1 MSPGSNVRLLYV
13 SQSFPPAKRPLAN
26 VGGMQRVAVELYQ
39 ALTQQPDID
48 LDAIILRSSWRW
60 HHLVGLGWL
69 LTTYRQI
76 RRKAESGEIDAVLFS
91 SMVPAALAT
100 VLRRTLEPRGIPMA
114 AIAHGRDV
122 TQPGPYQL
130 LLVRRILAALDAVL
144 PVSRATGAECV
155 KRGFPED
162 HLRVIPNGVD
172 TDRFALR
179 TNRGTRRR
187 ALADALGDPRHPVP
201 DEALLLCSVGR
212 QVPRKGFA
220 WFVEEVMPLLPDDVH
235 YWLAG
240 DGPEADAIAEAAR
253 RHGLTHRVRLL
264 GRISDEALTT
274 LYRGADLFVMPN
286 VPIPGDIEGFG
297 IVILEAG
304 LSGMPAIA
312 ARLEGIRDVI
322 TEGENGLLL
331 ESGNAWAFSEAI
343 MAYYHDRPALE
354 AASQRAAR
362 HTAETFSWAAV
373 ADRYVKTM
381 QALRST
387 APTEAPPVDEHLAP
401 AARPARGTL

>member
-1 MSPGSNVRLLYV
+1 MSPGSKVRLLYV

-39 ALTQQPDID
+39 ALAQQPDID
-48 LDAIILRSSWRW
+48 LDAIVLRSSWRW
-60 HHLVGLGWL
+60 HHIVGIGWL
-69 LTTYRQI
+69 FTTYRQI
-76 RRKAESGEIDAVLFS
+76 RRKAERGEIDAVLFS

-155 KRGFPED
+155 KRGFPE
-162 HLRVIPNGVD
+162 HKLRVIPNGVD
-172 TDRFALR
+172 TGRFVPR
-179 TNRGTRRR
+179 TDLGTRRR
-187 ALADALGDPRHPVP
+187 ALADALGDAAPALP

-240 DGPEADAIAEAAR
+240 AGPEADAIADAAQR
-253 RHGLTHRVRLL
+253 QGVASRVRLL
-264 GRISDEALTT
+264 GRIADEALTT

-297 IVILEAG
+297 IVMLEAG
-304 LSGMPAIA
+304 LSGLPAIA
-312 ARLEGIRDVI
+312 SRLEGIQDVI
-322 TEGENGLLL
+322 TEDENGLLL
-331 ESGNAWAFSEAI
+331 ESGKAWAFSEAI
-343 MAYYHDRPALE
+343 MAYYHDRPALD

-362 HTAETFSWAAV
+362 HTAETFGWAAV

-381 QALRST
+381 RGLL
-387 APTEAPPVDEHLAP
+387 PTVSDAAPPVTA
-401 AARPARGTL
+401 GF

>member
-1 MSPGSNVRLLYV
+1 MSLGSKVRLLYV
-13 SQSFPPAKRPLAN
+13 SQSFPPARRPLAN

-39 ALTQQPDID
+39 ALAQQPDID
-48 LDAIILRSSWRW
+48 LDAIVLRSSWRW
-60 HHLVGLGWL
+60 HHVVGLGWL
-69 LTTYRQI
+69 FTTYRQI
-76 RRKAESGEIDAVLFS
+76 RRKAERGEIDAVLFS

-155 KRGFPED
+155 KRGFPA
-162 HLRVIPNGVD
+162 HKLRVIPNGVD
-172 TDRFALR
+172 TGRFVPR
-179 TNRGTRRR
+179 TDLGTRRR
-187 ALADALGDPRHPVP
+187 ALADALGDAAPALP

-212 QVPRKGFA
+212 QVPRKGFV
-220 WFVEEVMPLLPDDVH
+220 WFVEEVMPLLPPDVH

-240 DGPEADAIAEAAR
+240 AGEADAIVEAAQR
-253 RHGLTHRVRLL
+253 QGVASRVRLL
-264 GRISDEALTT
+264 GRIADEALTT

-297 IVILEAG
+297 IVMLEAG
-304 LSGMPAIA
+304 LSGLPAIA
-312 ARLEGIRDVI
+312 SRLEGIQDVI
-322 TEGENGLLL
+322 TEDENGLLL

-343 MAYYHDRPALE
+343 MAYYHDRPALD

-362 HTAETFSWAAV
+362 HTAETFGWAAV

-381 QALRST
+381 RGLL
-387 APTEAPPVDEHLAP
+387 PTVSDTAPPVTA
-401 AARPARGTL
+401 GF

>member
-1 MSPGSNVRLLYV
+1 MSLGSKVRLLYV
-13 SQSFPPAKRPLAN
+13 SQSFPPARRPLAN

-39 ALTQQPDID
+39 ALAQQPDID
-48 LDAIILRSSWRW
+48 LDAIVLRSSWRW
-60 HHLVGLGWL
+60 HHVVGLGWL
-69 LTTYRQI
+69 FTTYRQI
-76 RRKAESGEIDAVLFS
+76 RRKAECGEIDAVLFS

-155 KRGFPED
+155 KRGFPA
-162 HLRVIPNGVD
+162 HKLRVIPNGVD
-172 TDRFALR
+172 TGRFVPR
-179 TNRGTRRR
+179 TDLGTRRR
-187 ALADALGDPRHPVP
+187 ALADALGDAAPALP

-220 WFVEEVMPLLPDDVH
+220 WFVEEVMPLLPPDVH

-240 DGPEADAIAEAAR
+240 AGPEADAITDAAQR
-253 RHGLTHRVRLL
+253 QGVASRVHLL
-264 GRISDEALTT
+264 GRISDDALTT

-297 IVILEAG
+297 IVMLEAG
-304 LSGMPAIA
+304 LSGLPAIA
-312 ARLEGIRDVI
+312 SRLEGIQDVI
-322 TEGENGLLL
+322 TEDENGLLL

-343 MAYYHDRPALE
+343 MAYYHDRPALD

-362 HTAETFSWAAV
+362 HTAETFGWAAV

-381 QALRST
+381 RGLL
-387 APTEAPPVDEHLAP
+387 PTVSDTAPPVTA
-401 AARPARGTL
+401 GF

>member
-1 MSPGSNVRLLYV
+1 MSPGSKVRLLYV

-39 ALTQQPDID
+39 ALAQQPDID
-48 LDAIILRSSWRW
+48 LDAIVLRSSWRW
-60 HHLVGLGWL
+60 HHIVGLGWL
-69 LTTYRQI
+69 FTTYRQI
-76 RRKAESGEIDAVLFS
+76 RRKAERKEIDAVLFS

-122 TQPGPYQL
+122 TQPGPYQV
-130 LLVRRILAALDAVL
+130 LLVRRILDALDAVL
-144 PVSRATGAECV
+144 PVSRATGAECI

-162 HLRVIPNGVD
+162 NLHVIPNGVD
-172 TDRFALR
+172 TGRFAPR
-179 TNRGTRRR
+179 TNPDMRRR

-212 QVPRKGFA
+212 QVPRKGLA
-220 WFVEEVMPLLPDDVH
+220 WFVDEVMPLLPDDVH

-240 DGPEADAIAEAAR
+240 DGPEADAIADTAR

-264 GRISDEALTT
+264 RRISDEALTT

-297 IVILEAG
+297 IVMLEAG
-304 LSGMPAIA
+304 LSGLPAIA
-312 ARLEGIRDVI
+312 ARLEGIQDVI
-322 TEGENGLLL
+322 TEGENGRLL

-373 ADRYVKTM
+373 ADRYVQTM
-381 QALRST
+381 RALLPI
-387 APTEAPPVDEHLAP
+387 APTEAPLVDEHLAP
-401 AARPARGTL
+401 AARPARGTP

>member
-240 DGPEADAIAEAAR
+240 DGPEADAIADTAR

-264 GRISDEALTT
+264 GRISDKALTT

>member
-1 MSPGSNVRLLYV
+1 MRLLYV

-39 ALTQQPDID
+39 ALAQQPDID
-48 LDAIILRSSWRW
+48 LDAIVLRSSWRW
-60 HHLVGLGWL
+60 HHIVGLGWL
-69 LTTYRQI
+69 FTTYRQI
-76 RRKAESGEIDAVLFS
+76 RRKAGRREIDAVLFS

-122 TQPGPYQL
+122 TQPGPYQV
-130 LLVRRILAALDAVL
+130 LLVRRILDALDAVL
-144 PVSRATGAECV
+144 PVSRATGAECI

-162 HLRVIPNGVD
+162 NLHVIPNGVD
-172 TDRFALR
+172 TGRFAPR
-179 TNRGTRRR
+179 TNPGTRRR

-212 QVPRKGFA
+212 QVPRKGLA
-220 WFVEEVMPLLPDDVH
+220 WFVDEVMPLLPDDVH

-240 DGPEADAIAEAAR
+240 DGPEADAIADTAR

-264 GRISDEALTT
+264 RRISDEALTT
-274 LYRGADLFVMPN
+274 LYRGADHFVMPN

-297 IVILEAG
+297 IVMLEAG

-312 ARLEGIRDVI
+312 ARLEGIQDVI

-362 HTAETFSWAAV
+362 HTAETFSWAAI
-373 ADRYVKTM
+373 ADRYVQTM
-381 QALRST
+381 RALLPT
-387 APTEAPPVDEHLAP
+387 APTEAPPVDERLAP
-401 AARPARGTL
+401 AARPARGTP